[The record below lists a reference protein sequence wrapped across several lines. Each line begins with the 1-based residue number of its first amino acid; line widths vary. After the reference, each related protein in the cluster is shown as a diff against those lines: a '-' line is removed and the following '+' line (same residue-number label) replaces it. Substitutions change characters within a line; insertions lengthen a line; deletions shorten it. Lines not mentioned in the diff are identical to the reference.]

1 MNTRLIKYSVM
12 IYNDEL
18 GKNGNVG
25 NIYIYIHIYVFLRGM
40 DFPKIKC

>member
-1 MNTRLIKYSVM
+1 MNSRLIKYSVM

-25 NIYIYIHIYVFLRGM
+25 NIYIYICIFNRNGFSKNKM
-40 DFPKIKC
+40 FIF

>member
-25 NIYIYIHIYVFLRGM
+25 NIYIYTRIYVFLRGM